1 MALIGKIRNNTWLLI
16 IPIGIALAAFVIMD
30 MTSGAGS
37 GASSEQFQIGEVE
50 GQPIEWDEFRRMEQS
65 LYSNN
70 AMGVYMRRDYLW
82 NFYVND
88 IIINREAKELGL
100 AVGTDE
106 IMELQFGTTLSPV
119 IRQRFANPQTGQVD
133 RQQLNELRNAI
144 QQNQLTLEQK
154 RFWQIQEKEIISNRL
169 QSKLSALVTQGMYT
183 PNWMAEQSAKWQNVL
198 TDFTYVKVPFAEI
211 SDAEVTLTEED
222 YQQYLEENKAIYK
235 NDSETR
241 LAQYVSMKV
250 LPTPEDSAQLGE
262 EVSALVPDFER
273 TENDSLFV
281 EINIGSISSTYL
293 IKSEVADA
301 IADTV
306 FEMPIGSVYGPYES
320 DSAYRAVKVLDR
332 MVIPDSVEARHIFR
346 QVDPTN
352 QAAFA
357 DGLLFL
363 DSLKQL
369 IETGQASFD
378 SLAMIHGMDA
388 SAREGGDL
396 GYFGRKTMLPTFESQ
411 VFYQMEE
418 GELKV
423 FTTSA
428 GLHLVEVTDKKFIEN
443 EEGVKLAYISK
454 NIVPSEETQNRL
466 YEEALTLASENRNLE
481 ELTSAAAERND
492 LQIKTTIPLSRN
504 DFEIEGITS
513 QEAARSLVRYL
524 FQPDVNVGD
533 VSPDVFI
540 VEAPDLF
547 YNKQYIIAGLKNI
560 IPEGMPKL
568 EDIRAVIA
576 PEVLKKKKG
585 QLLKEQMA
593 NQSLAQAAD
602 KFDIAIDSA
611 FNVSLGSTFVTGLGN
626 EPIVIAS
633 LQNLSEN
640 QTSAPVIG
648 NNGVY
653 LIHLQSKSEPPVPG
667 SITQIRR
674 QYAQQVRQG
683 ALAKLMDALRAEAD
697 IEDRRYRFY

>member
-1 MALIGKIRNNTWLLI
+1 
-16 IPIGIALAAFVIMD
+16 
-30 MTSGAGS
+30 
-37 GASSEQFQIGEVE
+37 
-50 GQPIEWDEFRRMEQS
+50 
-65 LYSNN
+65 
-70 AMGVYMRRDYLW
+70 
-82 NFYVND
+82 
-88 IIINREAKELGL
+88 
-100 AVGTDE
+100 
-106 IMELQFGTTLSPV
+106 
-119 IRQRFANPQTGQVD
+119 
-133 RQQLNELRNAI
+133 
-144 QQNQLTLEQK
+144 
-154 RFWQIQEKEIISNRL
+154 
-169 QSKLSALVTQGMYT
+169 
-183 PNWMAEQSAKWQNVL
+183 
-198 TDFTYVKVPFAEI
+198 
-211 SDAEVTLTEED
+211 
-222 YQQYLEENKAIYK
+222 
-235 NDSETR
+235 
-241 LAQYVSMKV
+241 MK
-250 LPTPEDSAQLGE
+250 
-262 EVSALVPDFER
+262 
-273 TENDSLFV
+273 
-281 EINIGSISSTYL
+281 
-293 IKSEVADA
+293 
-301 IADTV
+301 
-306 FEMPIGSVYGPYES
+306 
-320 DSAYRAVKVLDR
+320 
-332 MVIPDSVEARHIFR
+332 
-346 QVDPTN
+346 
-352 QAAFA
+352 
-357 DGLLFL
+357 
-363 DSLKQL
+363 
-369 IETGQASFD
+369 
-378 SLAMIHGMDA
+378 
-388 SAREGGDL
+388 
-396 GYFGRKTMLPTFESQ
+396 
-411 VFYQMEE
+411 
-418 GELKV
+418 
-423 FTTSA
+423 
-428 GLHLVEVTDKKFIEN
+428 
-443 EEGVKLAYISK
+443 
-454 NIVPSEETQNRL
+454 
-466 YEEALTLASENRNLE
+466 EALTLASENRNLE

-585 QLLKEQMA
+585 QLLKDQMS

-602 KFDIAIDSA
+602 KFDIAVDSA

-683 ALAKLMDALRAEAD
+683 ALSKLMDALRAEAD